1 MEERIKVIMSEI
13 FFIEVS
19 SISDESSPQ
28 DINNWDSIGNLNLIT
43 VLEEEFEI
51 VYTDE
56 QILEMLNFKLVC
68 LITREALSQG

>member
-1 MEERIKVIMSEI
+1 MEERIKIVMSEI

-43 VLEEEFEI
+43 ALEEEFEI
-51 VYTDE
+51 VFTDE

-68 LITREALSQG
+68 LITKEALSQG